1 MHIIISSKNPVKI
14 EATRAG
20 FASMF
25 PDQEITTE
33 GISVSSGVKE
43 QPLSS
48 KEGLNGA
55 TNRAQ
60 NAAKSS
66 IAGDFFVGL
75 EGGVEDKE
83 GKMHSFA
90 WIVICD
96 KNGKFGFGK
105 TGEFILPSKVREL
118 ILGGMELGHADDLV
132 FSKTNSK
139 QENGAVGILT
149 ENAIDRA
156 EFYKQAVIFALIP
169 FKNPTLY

>member
-1 MHIIISSKNPVKI
+1 MHIVIASKNPVKI

-20 FASMF
+20 FVAMF
-25 PDQEITTE
+25 PDQELITE
-33 GISVSSGVKE
+33 GVSVPSGVSE
-43 QPLSS
+43 QPINN
-48 KEGLNGA
+48 EEIVTGA
-55 TNRAQ
+55 ENRAR
-60 NAAKSS
+60 NAAKMFPT
-66 IAGDFFVGL
+66 GDFFVGL

-90 WIVICD
+90 WIAICD
-96 KNGKFGFGK
+96 KAGKIGFGK
-105 TGEFILPSKVREL
+105 TGEFILPQKVREL

-132 FSKTNSK
+132 FGKTNSK

-149 ENAIDRA
+149 DNAIERA